1 MGTYIDKHRSV
12 VEETDAKYTSIERF
26 CIIPSYLDHYEKK
39 TASFFQFF
47 SPLFVDMTYIKK
59 PVHIISL
66 FCISNL

>member
-1 MGTYIDKHRSV
+1 MGTYIDKHRTV

-47 SPLFVDMTYIKK
+47 PHYLWI
-59 PVHIISL
+59 
-66 FCISNL
+66 